1 MIKVETQYKKIVFL
15 KSKLSEVRCR
25 RCGRLLFCGIVEEVE
40 IKCPRCKTVQMVGG
54 RKQRRKNKCRE
65 TRGSEV

>member
-1 MIKVETQYKKIVFL
+1 M
-15 KSKLSEVRCR
+15 RCR